1 MGERVY
7 SLRDSDCA
15 DLARRIELN
24 YRKRAETYNQPWAT
38 SFRSDDPRGTS
49 IYDQFRQT
57 WFDLCRWA
65 TENGVDLVKA
75 LNNA

>member
-1 MGERVY
+1 MGEKVY
-7 SLRDSDCA
+7 ILRDSDFA

-24 YRKRAETYNQPWAT
+24 YRNRAEINNQPWAT
-38 SFRSDDPRGTS
+38 SFRADDPRGVS

-65 TENGVDLVKA
+65 TDNGVNLSKA
-75 LNNA
+75 LRDA